1 MDLEN
6 ALRQLRIVPVIEIA
20 DASNAVP
27 LGQTLVDAGL
37 PVAEVTFRT
46 PAAAEAIARMVRE
59 VSGLLVGAGT
69 VLSETD
75 VDAAV
80 DAGAHFLVSPGLN
93 ASVVQRAQR
102 AGVPIIPGV
111 TSPTEIEAARA
122 LDLRL
127 LKLFPAEAVGGL
139 PLVKAFAAPYP
150 DVAFMPTGGITASTV
165 EAWLQVPTV
174 AACGGSWIATKAD
187 ISGRNWDEIR
197 NKASQAV
204 RLVSPSVASVTAT
217 GPSQTT

>member
-1 MDLEN
+1 MPPEN
-6 ALRQLRIVPVIEIA
+6 TLRQLRIVPVIEIA
-20 DASNAVP
+20 DAAHAVP
-27 LGQTLVDAGL
+27 LGQTLVEAGL

-59 VSGLLVGAGT
+59 VPGLLVGAGT
-69 VLSETD
+69 VLSVTD

-93 ASVVQRAQR
+93 PAVVASARS

-111 TSPTEIEAARA
+111 TSPTEIEAARS
-122 LDLRL
+122 LGLRL

-150 DVAFMPTGGITASTV
+150 DVEFMPTGGITASSL
-165 EAWLQVPTV
+165 ESWLQAPNVV
-174 AACGGSWIATKAD
+174 ACGGSWIATKTD
-187 ISGRNWDEIR
+187 IAERRWDDIR
-197 NKASQAV
+197 TKASQAV
-204 RLVSPSVASVTAT
+204 RLASPSVASV
-217 GPSQTT
+217 

>member
-1 MDLEN
+1 MDLED

-20 DASNAVP
+20 DAADAVP
-27 LGQTLVDAGL
+27 LGQTLVEAGL

-59 VSGLLVGAGT
+59 VPGLLVGAGT
-69 VLSETD
+69 VLSEAD

-80 DAGAHFLVSPGLN
+80 EAGAHFLVSPGLN
-93 ASVVQRAQR
+93 PGVVGRAQA

-122 LDLRL
+122 LGLRL

-150 DVAFMPTGGITASTV
+150 DVTFMPTGGITATSL
-165 EAWLQVPTV
+165 ESWLQAPNVV
-174 AACGGSWIATKAD
+174 ACGGSWIATKTD
-187 ISGRNWDEIR
+187 IAGQRWDDIHT
-197 NKASQAV
+197 KASQAA
-204 RLVSPSVASVTAT
+204 RLASPSVASL
-217 GPSQTT
+217 

>member
-1 MDLEN
+1 MTLEN
-6 ALRQLRIVPVIEIA
+6 TLRQLRIVPVIEIA
-20 DASNAVP
+20 DAADAVP
-27 LGQTLVDAGL
+27 LGQTLVEAGL

-59 VSGLLVGAGT
+59 VPGLLVGAGT
-69 VLSETD
+69 VLSVTD

-93 ASVVQRAQR
+93 PAVVARALST
-102 AGVPIIPGV
+102 GVPIIPGV

-122 LDLRL
+122 LGLRL

-150 DVAFMPTGGITASTV
+150 DVEFMPTGGITASSL
-165 EAWLQVPTV
+165 ESWLQAPNVV
-174 AACGGSWIATKAD
+174 ACGGSWIASKAD
-187 ISGRNWDEIR
+187 IAGQRWDDIR
-197 NKASQAV
+197 TKASQAV
-204 RLVSPSVASVTAT
+204 RLASPSVASV
-217 GPSQTT
+217 

>member
-20 DASNAVP
+20 DAGDAVA
-27 LGQTLVDAGL
+27 LGKTLVDAGL

-46 PAAAEAIARMVRE
+46 PAAAASIARMVEE
-59 VSGLLVGAGT
+59 VPGLLVGAGT
-69 VLSETD
+69 VLSEAD

-93 ASVVQRAQR
+93 AAVVERARR
-102 AGVPIIPGV
+102 AGIPIVPGV

-122 LDLRL
+122 LGLRL

-139 PLVKAFAAPYP
+139 PLVKAFAAPYS
-150 DVAFMPTGGITASTV
+150 DVAFMPTGGITPDSVA
-165 EAWLQVPTV
+165 AWLQVPNV
-174 AACGGSWIATKAD
+174 AACGGSWIATRAD
-187 ISGRNWDEIR
+187 IAGQRWDDIR
-197 NKASQAV
+197 AKASQAV
-204 RLVSPSVASVTAT
+204 RLASRSVASV
-217 GPSQTT
+217 

>member
-1 MDLEN
+1 METDMDLEH
-6 ALRQLRIVPVIEIA
+6 ALRQLRIVPVIEID
-20 DASNAVP
+20 DAGNAVP
-27 LGQTLVDAGL
+27 LGRTLVDAGL

-46 PAAAEAIARMVRE
+46 PAAAAAITRMVQE
-59 VSGLLVGAGT
+59 VPGLMVGAGT
-69 VLSETD
+69 VLSEAD

-93 ASVVQRAQR
+93 AAVVERARR

-111 TSPTEIEAARA
+111 TSPTEIEAARG
-122 LDLRL
+122 LGLRL

-150 DVAFMPTGGITASTV
+150 DVAFMPTGGITAHTV
-165 EAWLQVPTV
+165 ATWLQVPTV

-187 ISGRNWDEIR
+187 IAGQRWDEIR
-197 NKASQAV
+197 SKASQAV
-204 RLVSPSVASVTAT
+204 SLASLSVASV
-217 GPSQTT
+217 

>member
-6 ALRQLRIVPVIEIA
+6 SLRQVRIVPVIEIA
-20 DASNAVP
+20 DAGDAAA
-27 LGQTLVDAGL
+27 LGRTLVDAGL

-46 PAAAEAIARMVRE
+46 PAAAESIARMVQE
-59 VSGLLVGAGT
+59 VPELLVGAGT
-69 VLSETD
+69 VLSEAD

-93 ASVVQRAQR
+93 AAVVGRAQR
-102 AGVPIIPGV
+102 TGVPIIPGV

-122 LDLRL
+122 LGLRL

-150 DVAFMPTGGITASTV
+150 DVTFMPTGGITADTV
-165 EAWLQVPTV
+165 AGWLQVPTV

-187 ISGRNWDEIR
+187 IAGRRWDDIR
-197 NKASQAV
+197 SKAGRAV
-204 RLVSPSVASVTAT
+204 QLASLSAA
-217 GPSQTT
+217 SL

>member
-1 MDLEN
+1 MDLEKL
-6 ALRQLRIVPVIEIA
+6 LRELRIVPVIEIA
-20 DASNAVP
+20 DAADAVP
-27 LGQTLVDAGL
+27 LGHTLVEAGL

-59 VSGLLVGAGT
+59 VPGLLVGAGT
-69 VLSETD
+69 VLSEAD

-93 ASVVQRAQR
+93 PAVVGRSNR

-122 LDLRL
+122 LGLRL

-150 DVAFMPTGGITASTV
+150 DVTFMPTGGITASTV
-165 EAWLQVPTV
+165 EAWLEAPNV

-187 ISGRNWDEIR
+187 IAGRRWDDIR
-197 NKASQAV
+197 SKASQAV
-204 RLVSPSVASVTAT
+204 RLASPSVAS
-217 GPSQTT
+217 S

>member
-1 MDLEN
+1 MDLEH

-20 DASNAVP
+20 DACNAVP
-27 LGQTLVDAGL
+27 LGRTLVEAGL

-46 PAAAEAIARMVRE
+46 PAAAAAIARMVQE
-59 VSGLLVGAGT
+59 VPGLLVGAGT
-69 VLSETD
+69 VLSEAD

-93 ASVVQRAQR
+93 AAVVERARR

-111 TSPTEIEAARA
+111 TSPSEIEAARA
-122 LDLRL
+122 LGLRL

-150 DVAFMPTGGITASTV
+150 DIAFMPTGGITARTV
-165 EAWLQVPTV
+165 AAWLQVPTV

-187 ISGRNWDEIR
+187 IAGQRWDEIR

-204 RLVSPSVASVTAT
+204 SLASPSVASV
-217 GPSQTT
+217 